1 MKKLNSLAILLM
13 VFAIFFCYS
22 TTIQAQ
28 GDKPRKSPKASVSQV
43 IGVDTEITIIYGRP
57 AMRDRNIYWDVVPNG
72 MEEGNNYSDN
82 KPYPWRAGANENTTI
97 AFNKDLEIDGNSI
110 AAGKYSIHMI
120 PSETTWIV
128 IFNKVNDGWGSY
140 KYDQSQ
146 DALRITVTP
155 VNAASAELL
164 TFGFEDLVDYSA
176 TAFLHWGD
184 KKVPLKVKVAGK

>member
-1 MKKLNSLAILLM
+1 MKTSNYSAIILL
-13 VFAIFFCYS
+13 VFAIFFGYS
-22 TTIQAQ
+22 VAVQAQ
-28 GDKPRKSPKASVSQV
+28 DDKPRKSPKASVSQV
-43 IGVDTEITIIYGRP
+43 IGIDTEISINYGRP

-97 AFNKDLEIDGNSI
+97 AFNKDLEIEGKVL

-120 PSETTWIV
+120 PSETTWVV

-140 KYDQSQ
+140 KYDESQ
-146 DALRITVTP
+146 DALRVTVTP
-155 VNAASAELL
+155 VKAASTELL
-164 TFGFEDLVDYSA
+164 TFGFEDLVDFSA
-176 TAFLHWGD
+176 TAFLHWGE

>member
-1 MKKLNSLAILLM
+1 MKTSNYSAIILL
-13 VFAIFFCYS
+13 VFAIFFGYS
-22 TTIQAQ
+22 VAVQAQ
-28 GDKPRKSPKASVSQV
+28 DDKPRKSPKASVSQV
-43 IGVDTEITIIYGRP
+43 IGIDTEISINYGRP

-97 AFNKDLEIDGNSI
+97 AFNKDLEIEGKAL

-120 PSETTWIV
+120 PSETTWVV

-140 KYDQSQ
+140 KYDESQ
-146 DALRITVTP
+146 DALRVTVTP
-155 VNAASAELL
+155 VKAASTELL
-164 TFGFEDLVDYSA
+164 TFGFEDLVDFSG
-176 TAFLHWGD
+176 TTFLHWGE